1 MKSKLIELT
10 DGSKLEVKVN
20 FYTLYLVKMNGIDKK
35 LDGRDDL
42 TEEENME
49 LAGKMIYVILR
60 SNGLKVDE
68 EEAMMLTPMDTKSI
82 QDIFNEFEKRLKE
95 YKKKNRRRSRLLQR
109 KSRYQLGRIYGL
121 CEENGNERRR
131 ILELRSC
138 FF

>member
-49 LAGKMIYVILR
+49 LAGKMIYGRCSRRDADFGEKHCKKYSDRFCNGWISSWR
-60 SNGLKVDE
+60 SKHTIPPNG
-68 EEAMMLTPMDTKSI
+68 TGTGRSI
-82 QDIFNEFEKRLKE
+82 F
-95 YKKKNRRRSRLLQR
+95 
-109 KSRYQLGRIYGL
+109 
-121 CEENGNERRR
+121 
-131 ILELRSC
+131 
-138 FF
+138 